1 MPKPRRAGGYA
12 VEQLEDELLLF
23 HPGRGSIVALNPAA
37 VLVWNLCD
45 GVRTAG
51 EIADLIAAAYPEA
64 ADRVHAD
71 VDEIVALLAGH
82 GALEAAGD

>member
-51 EIADLIAAAYPEA
+51 EIADLIAAAYPESA
-64 ADRVHAD
+64 AQVRGD
-71 VDEIVALLAGH
+71 VDEVVALLAGH
-82 GALEAAGD
+82 GALDLVAD